1 MKKDN
6 RTNNDLQNTPQ
17 KTKDRATQTP
27 MKTVVNTGV
36 PEGYSVPVPHLAPV
50 VVLLLQTR

>member
-1 MKKDN
+1 MTKDN

-17 KTKDRATQTP
+17 NTKDRP
-27 MKTVVNTGV
+27 MKTGVNTGV